1 MKKKNSF
8 ELRYDLI
15 PFGYVGNLV
24 FFTKYSHTQ
33 TQKKKKKK
41 KRGRENGTFINKKKK
56 KKMNV
61 ITS

>member
-15 PFGYVGNLV
+15 PFVYVGNLV
-24 FFTKYSHTQ
+24 FFTKYSHISKKN
-33 TQKKKKKK
+33 KKKEDE
-41 KRGRENGTFINKKKK
+41 GRENGTFINKK
-56 KKMNV
+56 MNV